1 MGIGINE
8 SFMAWISQ
16 EEELESTVSYLAEQ
30 LSALL
35 KPGETTLVCH
45 PNRDALDFGSL
56 VGRAV
61 KKCGGNPVFW
71 SDERS
76 WKELLQLSFRSKATV
91 IMATPMILL
100 GLTKIARYEKIPLH
114 FYHGIITGY
123 PCMDWV
129 LDGIAKWLDLTH
141 WGVFSPFDTCLAAGF
156 ACLHSLGLH
165 LRSEKFSAEI
175 VDEQGK
181 LLRETETGEV
191 VLRLKEQPE
200 ISQRTGL
207 TGRFLQGQCACGN
220 PAPRLYGVG
229 IANVKHPELQTANQE
244 LLQWSSVLDCAI
256 TRSSRGLELELV
268 CFPGET
274 LPKLPE
280 CAKLTIHEWDPDKTK
295 PLPLGAGWSLMK
307 QNLAFEF

>member
-1 MGIGINE
+1 MSIGINE
-8 SFMAWISQ
+8 NFMAWISRR
-16 EEELESTVSYLAEQ
+16 EELERTVDYLAEHF
-30 LSALL
+30 SALL
-35 KPGETTLVCH
+35 KPGETMLVCH
-45 PNRDALDFGSL
+45 PSKNELDFGSL
-56 VGRAV
+56 VGSAV
-61 KKCGGNPVFW
+61 EKCGAKSVFW
-71 SDERS
+71 SDACS

-100 GLTKIARYEKIPLH
+100 GLSKIARYEKIPLH

-129 LDGIAKWLDLTH
+129 LDGIGKWLDLTH

-156 ACLHSLGLH
+156 ACIHSLGLH
-165 LRSEKFSAEI
+165 LRSDKFTAEI
-175 VDEQGK
+175 VDPQGK
-181 LLRETETGEV
+181 LLDETETGEV

-207 TGRFLQGQCACGN
+207 TGHFLPGQCACGN

-229 IANVKHPELQTANQE
+229 IAGVSHPELQTANQE
-244 LLQWSSVLDCAI
+244 LLQWGSVLDCAI

-268 CFPGET
+268 CFPGEP
-274 LPKLPE
+274 LPKLPQ
-280 CAKLTIHEWDPDKTK
+280 CAKLTIRQWDPEKSK
-295 PLPLGAGWSLMK
+295 PLPLGAGWSRMR